1 MVYFP
6 EPRHFAERFTSVLAF
21 TSEGGRLIPRLQS
34 QPRLRRNFE
43 LYRANHPE
51 FALLCD
57 RPSHEAETELAL
69 FWRDLAINGS
79 PDDREAW
86 ESFRR
91 EQLAIAHLISFFE
104 RTCCQ
109 VVNQSASHCP
119 ELPIEDSLSI
129 LRGTV
134 GNEQQLKEWLE
145 KYDPQRGALLET
157 YIHQILRN
165 TLKAEL
171 NFGRVSKWRRFYKT
185 SEEDLKYALE
195 MNGYREPQI
204 TQFLWGRKI
213 FKKVYLINHI
223 QSPTRISGSKWL
235 EPKLEDFQEAA
246 NCFNAERILPSVPLE
261 ISSYSID
268 LSALQLKR
276 WMENCWESLRQTNS
290 NTLISTAEIPDLETP
305 DSPDSLDTLETPPS
319 LFSGFSDSQLEQE
332 LNQCKNIL
340 KIQIGKSSIPVDPDK
355 VLFLYYGINLTQSDI
370 GKCLEIQQYKISRLV
385 ARYKRRLAKCLKQS
399 SNPDGWILQYVRRWL
414 RSKYPTADRS
424 DLIEKALIEA
434 VEALDSEDRRFLGDL
449 LRRDPSFSSG
459 FQEESLNSEELAT
472 LEKIENQLKQQL
484 LYELEGWI
492 DRYINSWLECFY
504 RNALN
509 TLLQEVT
516 NSDLLETLTIENGSG
531 LSHQDGKAKNYNTS
545 ISLEVLELYLQNWL
559 TQNLG
564 VYIENLKSW
573 EKISRILS
581 QWLEQQDWNQYS

>member
-1 MVYFP
+1 M
-6 EPRHFAERFTSVLAF
+6 
-21 TSEGGRLIPRLQS
+21 
-34 QPRLRRNFE
+34 
-43 LYRANHPE
+43 
-51 FALLCD
+51 
-57 RPSHEAETELAL
+57 
-69 FWRDLAINGS
+69 
-79 PDDREAW
+79 
-86 ESFRR
+86 
-91 EQLAIAHLISFFE
+91 AIAHLISFFE

-109 VVNQSASHCP
+109 VVNNSASYCP

-157 YIHQILRN
+157 YIYQILCN
-165 TLKAEL
+165 TLRAEL

-185 SEEDLKYALE
+185 SEEDLKHALE

-204 TQFLWGRKI
+204 TRFLWGRKN

-223 QSPTRISGSKWL
+223 QSPNRTLGSKWP
-235 EPKLEDFQEAA
+235 EPKIEDFQEAA

-268 LSALQLKR
+268 LSALELKT

-290 NTLISTAEIPDLETP
+290 NTLISTAEIPDLEDP
-305 DSPDSLDTLETPPS
+305 DSSDSLETLETLETPPS

-385 ARYKRRLAKCLKQS
+385 ARYKKQLAKCLQKS
-399 SNPDGWILQYVRRWL
+399 SNPDRWILQYVRRWL

-434 VEALDSEDRRFLGDL
+434 VEALDSQDRLFLSDL
-449 LRRDPSFSSG
+449 LRRDPSFSLD
-459 FQEESLNSEELAT
+459 FPEKSLNSEGLAT
-472 LEKIENQLKQQL
+472 LEKIENQLKQKL
-484 LYELEGWI
+484 LYELEGWS

-504 RNALN
+504 QNALN

-516 NSDLLETLTIENGSG
+516 NSDSLESLTTGNGSG
-531 LSHQDGKAKNYNTS
+531 LPQDGKAKIYNTS
-545 ISLEVLELYLQNWL
+545 ISLEVLELYLRNWL
-559 TQNLG
+559 AQNLD
-564 VYIENLKSW
+564 VYIEDLKSW

-581 QWLEQQDWNQYS
+581 QWLEQQDWNQY